1 MNLFVLLIYYYL
13 LIVFITIT
21 IILIFL
27 LFLLCTKNVKT
38 QFTIEIFGVGYNGP
52 KKDSLHRDFVQGD
65 GDKGKW
71 VVHAEQNLLLFRC
84 IDDVS
89 QCELYSTHSPC
100 IQCSGLVRAMGI
112 KKVRYLL
119 PYRPP
124 IDLHSDRRAV
134 QFVDDVLLGLV
145 EAQAEQASRRL
156 FQGEGS
162 QQDSQ
167 YCKL

>member
-1 MNLFVLLIYYYL
+1 MLLLSDSVYYYYL
-13 LIVFITIT
+13 FIY
-21 IILIFL
+21 L
-27 LFLLCTKNVKT
+27 KNKKNKHK